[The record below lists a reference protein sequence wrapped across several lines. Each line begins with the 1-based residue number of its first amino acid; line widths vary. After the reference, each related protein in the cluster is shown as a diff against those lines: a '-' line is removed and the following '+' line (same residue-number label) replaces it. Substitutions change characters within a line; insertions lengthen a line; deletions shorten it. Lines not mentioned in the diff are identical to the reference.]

1 MEMCSMTMMM
11 SSGLTAPNGVAQD
24 PRKLDLPAEIRV
36 GEAAHPARITTLSAT
51 GVELDV
57 NDEPQAEAMLV
68 DDIILVI
75 PSLGQYKARRL
86 RRNGARAAYLFE
98 LTEFSRRALGA
109 LIADRF
115 PD

>member
-1 MEMCSMTMMM
+1 MTMMSASALRPM
-11 SSGLTAPNGVAQD
+11 CGRGRRNAASWTCLPKSGWGRPRIPPASRRFMPRGWSLTSRTSRRPGPCFVDEVVVA
-24 PRKLDLPAEIRV
+24 
-36 GEAAHPARITTLSAT
+36 
-51 GVELDV
+51 
-57 NDEPQAEAMLV
+57 
-68 DDIILVI
+68 I
-75 PSLGQYKARRL
+75 PSLGHYKARRL